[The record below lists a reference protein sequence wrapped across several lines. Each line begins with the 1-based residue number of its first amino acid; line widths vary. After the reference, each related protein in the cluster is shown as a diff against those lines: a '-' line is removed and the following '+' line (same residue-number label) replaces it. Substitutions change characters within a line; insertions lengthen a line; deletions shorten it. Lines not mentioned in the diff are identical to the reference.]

1 MEPIVQ
7 HRRLIIAG
15 LHVVLILAPIV
26 ASSFPS
32 VSPSLPQI
40 NQRQSREIE
49 TEVAHWSAQLKS
61 GDPEER
67 REAAMKLSRIEGSAA
82 TSSLVSALTD
92 PSPLVR
98 GAVVASLG
106 ERADTSVAS
115 PLAARLTSDKDAFVR
130 KTAAYALGRFSGTE
144 RTAAL
149 LAALKDK
156 DPEVRGAA
164 AVSLGDHAES
174 AAVVPLAAALSD
186 KNAFVRAQA
195 ARALGVNGSA
205 ARQTVPTLI
214 GLLAS
219 DHDGEVK
226 RQAATALG
234 SIGDHSALQALD
246 RATHDSDPYL
256 AQAARDSIRMM
267 ERIR

>member
-1 MEPIVQ
+1 MEPVVQ

-15 LHVVLILAPIV
+15 LHVVLILARIV
-26 ASSFPS
+26 ASGFPS

-40 NQRQSREIE
+40 NQRHSREIE
-49 TEVAHWSAQLKS
+49 AEVAHWSAQLKS
-61 GDPEER
+61 GDQEER
-67 REAAMKLSRIEGSAA
+67 RDAAMKLSRLEGSAA
-82 TSSLVSALTD
+82 TSALVSALTD

-144 RTAAL
+144 RTSAL

-156 DPEVRGAA
+156 DAEVRGAA

-186 KNAFVRAQA
+186 KSAFVRAQA
-195 ARALGVNGSA
+195 AHALGVNASA
-205 ARQTVPTLI
+205 ARQMVPTLI

-234 SIGDHSALQALD
+234 SIGDRSALQALD

-267 ERIR
+267 ERTR

>member
-1 MEPIVQ
+1 MMEPVVQ
-7 HRRLIIAG
+7 NKSLISEV
-15 LHVVLILAPIV
+15 LHVILLAGMV
-26 ASSFPS
+26 SSGFPS
-32 VSPSLPQI
+32 VSSSLPQD
-40 NQRQSREIE
+40 NQRHSHEID

-61 GDPEER
+61 GDPEQR
-67 REAAMKLSRIEGSAA
+67 REAAMKLSRLEGSAA
-82 TSSLVSALTD
+82 TSALVSALTD
-92 PSPLVR
+92 ASPLVR

-106 ERADTSVAS
+106 EREDPSVAS

-149 LAALKDK
+149 LASLQDK

-164 AVSLGDHAES
+164 AVSLGDHAELT
-174 AAVVPLAAALSD
+174 AVVPLAAALSD
-186 KNAFVRAQA
+186 KSAFVRAQT

-205 ARQTVPTLI
+205 ARHSVPTLI

-219 DHDGEVK
+219 DQDGEVK

-234 SIGDHSALQALD
+234 SIGDRSALQALD

-256 AQAARDSIRMM
+256 AQVARDSIRMM
-267 ERIR
+267 ERTR